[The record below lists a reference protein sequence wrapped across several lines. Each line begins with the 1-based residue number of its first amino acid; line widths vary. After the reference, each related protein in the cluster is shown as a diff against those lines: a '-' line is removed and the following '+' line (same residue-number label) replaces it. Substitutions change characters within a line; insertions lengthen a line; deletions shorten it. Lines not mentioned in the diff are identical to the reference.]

1 MNLFGRYTVG
11 NWNIDG
17 HFDYGYNEHH
27 LNTDWLG
34 LGKVTGEYQSKI
46 FKTGVA
52 VGYTNHLA
60 DGDIQ
65 LTPRIGLDYVSVSE
79 GTIATPGMSDIQS
92 VHSNGFVGKVG
103 LDVGNTS
110 GKLLWNAGLGY
121 EHNFADTFHG
131 ARKMSNRYTMEQ
143 LHYGK
148 DNLYAHMDIGYQLTK
163 HVMVKAGYE
172 YTDNK
177 NFKNNVV
184 KLQLV
189 IQ

>member
-1 MNLFGRYTVG
+1 
-11 NWNIDG
+11 
-17 HFDYGYNEHH
+17 
-27 LNTDWLG
+27 
-34 LGKVTGEYQSKI
+34 
-46 FKTGVA
+46 
-52 VGYTNHLA
+52 
-60 DGDIQ
+60 
-65 LTPRIGLDYVSVSE
+65 
-79 GTIATPGMSDIQS
+79 
-92 VHSNGFVGKVG
+92 
-103 LDVGNTS
+103 
-110 GKLLWNAGLGY
+110 
-121 EHNFADTFHG
+121 
-131 ARKMSNRYTMEQ
+131 MSNRYTMEQ